1 MAAVGA
7 ALLDLAAATNPIT
20 VLSSLT
26 YRGWAITVVS
36 AAILYLRQASTLA
49 RKASDSPCPQY
60 GIIFRVLYGLFGT
73 WVAEA
78 VLGRFLHTP
87 EGEPQAEQ
95 KGGTKQTTIG
105 PPELRVKM
113 VPILGE
119 AFGGNYAFLVWD
131 EEDTQRRA
139 IVVDPADPLPVL
151 QSAEADGLQI
161 VAVLTTHWH
170 FDHSSGNSTLARKLR
185 ELRVVASALEVGRT
199 PSVTHRMKDL
209 EELTIGRL
217 VVRGHSVPG
226 HTRGSM
232 VYEIFNAEQ
241 KADAPSTLD
250 GRGSG
255 TSRTCDPAHV
265 LPCCRS
271 LGWEPPIDSCR

>member
-1 MAAVGA
+1 
-7 ALLDLAAATNPIT
+7 
-20 VLSSLT
+20 
-26 YRGWAITVVS
+26 
-36 AAILYLRQASTLA
+36 
-49 RKASDSPCPQY
+49 
-60 GIIFRVLYGLFGT
+60 
-73 WVAEA
+73 
-78 VLGRFLHTP
+78 LHTP
-87 EGEPQAEQ
+87 EDEPQSEQ

-241 KADAPSTLD
+241 KADAPSIAFTGDTLFC
-250 GRGSG
+250 GGCGALFECSATTLFHSLRRLTNERLRPSTQLFPGHEY
-255 TSRTCDPAHV
+255 TEMLLQAAVHRDPQNKEAKAALATARLKRARKEPS
-265 LPCCRS
+265 LPTTVAQEKLYNAQLTASAEGLALMCGCE
-271 LGWEPPIDSCR
+271 L